1 MIFLASDTFGKREDK
16 ENLSKPNLAV
26 IYEIDTARPTMISEI
41 VHKQGPPSKDPLNN
55 TVIAYSWM
63 RILGV

>member
-1 MIFLASDTFGKREDK
+1 
-16 ENLSKPNLAV
+16 
-26 IYEIDTARPTMISEI
+26 MISEI